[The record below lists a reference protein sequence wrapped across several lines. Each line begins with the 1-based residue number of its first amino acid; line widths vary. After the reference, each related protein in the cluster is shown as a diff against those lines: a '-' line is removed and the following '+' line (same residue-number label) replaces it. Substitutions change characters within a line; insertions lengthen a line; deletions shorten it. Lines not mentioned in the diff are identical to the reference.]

1 MGKQTKTLKYPE
13 GLVEIPEGASP
24 RTRNRY
30 KQHNYEV
37 RMKEKKAAEALL
49 AKVLQDLIG
58 PQQKGPTGT
67 CGPPA
72 SCKQELP
79 QAIVGSGTGPE
90 QKQTSGTDLVRNACV
105 PKPELVP
112 AAASS
117 LMSNAQA

>member
-24 RTRNRY
+24 RTRKRY

-72 SCKQELP
+72 SGKQPERCEAELP

-105 PKPELVP
+105 PK
-112 AAASS
+112 ASS